1 MVFKKIE
8 PHRMVFQPWVS
19 HSACW
24 ISPNTMIWGISYFSP
39 LMVRMSGSFLVSPG
53 HFFPHFSCFAALS
66 RRLIPFVQGNVNTF
80 RHINNFG
87 PSSFLVHNLF
97 QSPGIHRAI
106 SVENTRLLISC
117 VLSTMFKSLMQRTSS
132 IFKNEPRDF
141 SLLFSISWKL
151 LLFFLILQVIVSLY
165 S

>member
-80 RHINNFG
+80 RHINTLG
-87 PSSFLVHNLF
+87 PLVSSCTIFFRVQAYIEQSVLKIHDFLSAVFWVQCSSLSCREPAPFSKMNRETSHFCFLFLESCYYSFL
-97 QSPGIHRAI
+97 
-106 SVENTRLLISC
+106 
-117 VLSTMFKSLMQRTSS
+117 
-132 IFKNEPRDF
+132 
-141 SLLFSISWKL
+141 
-151 LLFFLILQVIVSLY
+151 Y
-165 S
+165 SR